1 MNSSQ
6 HYDYCLNITYT
17 LDPGF
22 QQVLKQRNSKN
33 QIAHFDAPYSKIS
46 YQSEFYKL
54 YNFSVILF

>member
-22 QQVLKQRNSKN
+22 QQVLKQRNSKKH
-33 QIAHFDAPYSKIS
+33 IAHFDAPYSQIS
-46 YQSEFYKL
+46 YQSEFYK
-54 YNFSVILF
+54 SV